1 MVIIVKMW
9 WHWCTVLTMANCLN
23 YGKVRWQW
31 WLWWTM
37 VIIVN
42 YGDYC
47 DYGDCGDYG
56 EEWWMS
62 HQRHHMRITS
72 FWAKKVYSIHPGLN
86 EELDLYGGQECDIKS
101 HLDNI
106 SLCVHLSTC
115 HGQIYHR
122 LISCHTPPCDI
133 LSHTSCVIH
142 RHQLLTD
149 QSGLLVTDS
158 FIPSS
163 SDLDW
168 SWHNIY

>member
-1 MVIIVKMW
+1 MVYYGDYG
-9 WHWCTVLTMANCLN
+9 VL
-23 YGKVRWQW
+23 W
-31 WLWWTM
+31 WLWCTM
-37 VIIVN
+37 VIMVN

-106 SLCVHLSTC
+106 SLCVHLSPVTVRYITDWYLVT
-115 HGQIYHR
+115 HH
-122 LISCHTPPCDI
+122 LVISCHTPVVWYTGTNYWLTNQVFLSQIVSYQAAVI
-133 LSHTSCVIH
+133 LIGLDTIYINHGW
-142 RHQLLTD
+142 HQYL
-149 QSGLLVTDS
+149 S
-158 FIPSS
+158 
-163 SDLDW
+163 
-168 SWHNIY
+168 